1 MKWFEL
7 AFGFGWPRIA
17 EKLVRNYV
25 SFLRKIMLGKSI
37 TMNSPGTFS
46 IFAQLGSP
54 CLLHIHIRS
63 WCFCIIILPMFQ
75 NGCFIQNC
83 NVWCVYLSNKI
94 RVIELSGRR
103 FRLLK
108 TNPGKRTVI
117 YASDSLHIKLFQHNS
132 LSVCLTVGL
141 DLMI

>member
-1 MKWFEL
+1 M
-7 AFGFGWPRIA
+7 A
-17 EKLVRNYV
+17 EKQVRNYL

-46 IFAQLGSP
+46 IFAQLGTP

-103 FRLLK
+103 LRFLNQIQEK
-108 TNPGKRTVI
+108 VKNTVI
-117 YASDSLHIKLFQHNS
+117 YASDSLHIKLFQPNS
-132 LSVCLTVGL
+132 LSVCFCWSGSTTIAN
-141 DLMI
+141 DF